1 MYAGNDCEMPGG
13 NEKSLLSAL
22 ETGNEMRLGDLQRS
36 AINMLN
42 VIRRSEV
49 FNIMKDKLDTAKDT
63 TISDL
68 KDQLN
73 AAKDKLTELQNTP
86 SVSPAELK
94 KAQDELAAAKAQ
106 LAAAQKGRIVTNKTK
121 YVVRK
126 GKTVKIT
133 AVASNGKKLTF
144 KSKNKKVATVTKKGK
159 IKGIKK
165 GTAKIVIKAG
175 TAQKTVTV
183 KVKK

>member
-1 MYAGNDCEMPGG
+1 MRNVQGMLMYAGNDCEMPGG
-13 NEKSLLSAL
+13 NEKSLLNAL

-42 VIRRSEV
+42 VIKRSEV
-49 FNIMKDKLDTAKDT
+49 FNIMRGKLDTAKDT

-94 KAQDELAAAKAQ
+94 KAQDELAAAKARLQ
-106 LAAAQKGRIVTNKTK
+106 TSSTFGRGGRRMAHSTPRVSWNP
-121 YVVRK
+121 VSFVRTSK
-126 GKTVKIT
+126 S
-133 AVASNGKKLTF
+133 AV
-144 KSKNKKVATVTKKGK
+144 
-159 IKGIKK
+159 
-165 GTAKIVIKAG
+165 
-175 TAQKTVTV
+175 
-183 KVKK
+183 